1 LCIVIDSQHYYHDWD
16 NPRMKKLFPAIR
28 SRPYLFYLILFLL
41 MILPGIILFF
51 AAQSGSSII
60 IAIFLSL
67 VVLANAAA
75 VLK

>member
-1 LCIVIDSQHYYHDWD
+1 
-16 NPRMKKLFPAIR
+16 
-28 SRPYLFYLILFLL
+28 